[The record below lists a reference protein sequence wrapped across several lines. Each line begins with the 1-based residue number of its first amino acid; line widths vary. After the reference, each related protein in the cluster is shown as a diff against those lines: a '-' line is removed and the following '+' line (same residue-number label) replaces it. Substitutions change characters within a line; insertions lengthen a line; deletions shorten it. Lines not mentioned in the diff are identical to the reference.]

1 MHHGAGQISKHACRQ
16 GRSARRQAPQC
27 QNHAFSGVGAFSE
40 FCCHGIDCR
49 GLALDDIALH
59 KIAKFGFGPRH
70 LPSDRVRFAFEPDHG
85 CPSHRTAGKCQKVEG
100 HGA

>member
-40 FCCHGIDCR
+40 FCCHGIDAIDKPNFAHQR
-49 GLALDDIALH
+49 
-59 KIAKFGFGPRH
+59 RH
-70 LPSDRVRFAFEPDHG
+70 DNSAVFQTSNAAN
-85 CPSHRTAGKCQKVEG
+85 SHRRFEG
-100 HGA
+100 IGSDWWQRHSIKSHRP